1 MKKLLLSLSA
11 AVTCMGMSAAVPVL
25 KEQYKGSVNV
35 TPETVTYSNP
45 STYDAQGNLI
55 ITGSFKEDFSFADK
69 EVFGEGVKNAY
80 ILKYDATNTPK
91 WGASLAG
98 SAEIKGIATDAEGNI
113 YVGGTFAGKVEFLS
127 SSADGEPA
135 ISKEGLKIDG
145 EFGSEQSSTF
155 IAKYDKDGK
164 IVEVTSFVPE
174 SSRTRGHRHVLTY
187 SPGFVFHYI

>member
-55 ITGSFKEDFSFADK
+55 ITGSFKEDFSFAGK
-69 EVFGEGVKNAY
+69 EVFGEGVNNAY

-98 SAEIKGIATDAEGNI
+98 
-113 YVGGTFAGKVEFLS
+113 YC
-127 SSADGEPA
+127 
-135 ISKEGLKIDG
+135 
-145 EFGSEQSSTF
+145 
-155 IAKYDKDGK
+155 
-164 IVEVTSFVPE
+164 
-174 SSRTRGHRHVLTY
+174 
-187 SPGFVFHYI
+187 